1 MSREI
6 KAMRDWLAD
15 CVWQDADTDTIAE
28 LPNAAIL
35 RAVERHYD
43 GGLAGFR
50 ASL

>member
-6 KAMRDWLAD
+6 QAMRDWLAD
-15 CVWQDADTDTIAE
+15 CVWQDADTIAE